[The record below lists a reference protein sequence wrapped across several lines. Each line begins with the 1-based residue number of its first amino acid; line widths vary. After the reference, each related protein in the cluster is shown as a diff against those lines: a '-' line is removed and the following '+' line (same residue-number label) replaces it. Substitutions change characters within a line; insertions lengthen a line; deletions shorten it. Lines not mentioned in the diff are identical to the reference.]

1 MALQK
6 EEKNIKVGKTFRSSE
21 MSKADF
27 ALIQFVLCPIS
38 LLWLKLHWKKQMYV
52 LTVYVH
58 STDLGT
64 RWEFEMFLLLIYRR
78 KL

>member
-6 EEKNIKVGKTFRSSE
+6 EGKNIKVGKTFRSSE

-38 LLWLKLHWKKQMYV
+38 LLLVKITLEKTNVCTYS
-52 LTVYVH
+52 LRT
-58 STDLGT
+58 
-64 RWEFEMFLLLIYRR
+64 
-78 KL
+78 